1 MSDAARNVPEITP
14 DTAAFW
20 EGCREGRL
28 LIQCCGACGHRQF
41 YPRLV
46 CSACGQLAPAWVEA
60 SGKGTVESFTVMR
73 QAISP
78 AYAADVP
85 YVLAIIR
92 LAEGPTM
99 MSNVIGCD
107 PDEVS
112 IGMPVRVAFE
122 PLTPEIALPK
132 FRPA

>member
-1 MSDAARNVPEITP
+1 MTGTRRNTP
-14 DTAAFW
+14 RPTVETAPFW
-20 EGCREGRL
+20 EGCRAGRL
-28 LIQCCGACGHRQF
+28 LIQRCADCGHRQF

-46 CSACGQLAPAWVEA
+46 CSSCTSRRLEWEAA
-60 SGKGTVESFTVMR
+60 SGRATVESFTVVR

-85 YVLAIIR
+85 YVLAIVR

-99 MSNVIGCD
+99 MTNIVGCD
-107 PDEVS
+107 PADVS
-112 IGMPVRVAFE
+112 VGMDLLVAFE
-122 PLTPEIALPK
+122 PLDADITLPK

>member
-1 MSDAARNVPEITP
+1 MSAGERNVPAITP
-14 DTAAFW
+14 DTAPFW

-28 LIQCCGACGHRQF
+28 LIQRCGECGHRQF

-46 CSACGQLAPAWVEA
+46 CSACGRPGPAWAEA
-60 SGKGTVESFTVMR
+60 AGNGTVESFTVMR

-78 AYAADVP
+78 AYAPDVP

-107 PDEVS
+107 PDQVR
-112 IGMPVRVAFE
+112 IGMSVRVSFE
-122 PLTPEIALPK
+122 PLTAEIVLPK